1 MRTLLFILFLSGTYN
16 CLAQDIIVKND
27 RSEIKVKVVEILED
41 VIKYRNWEHQDGPLY
56 NLSKGEIFM
65 ILYANGQRE
74 IIKQPPASFPNS
86 DTAGSATGIKPDAMQ
101 DGRFSKPVV
110 QTGSSRRDIIVYYQ
124 KRKISYTPTRL
135 NVGFQTPLAI
145 GTDTEF
151 RIIKNTLNLG
161 VTYNYMFPKDDYIL
175 QSNFAFVYASL
186 YAPLNRMM
194 GKYEKQDKGL
204 FLFGHAG
211 YSATSVEFMDYRGET
226 YTELVHGF
234 TWRIG
239 ADLYLSKNF
248 GITVSS
254 YELKSFHGGIV
265 IPL

>member
-1 MRTLLFILFLSGTYN
+1 MRTLLFILFLSGTCN

-27 RSEIKVKVVEILED
+27 RSEIKVKVIEILED

-74 IIKQPPASFPNS
+74 MIKQPPVSFTNS
-86 DTAGSATGIKPDAMQ
+86 GTGPATNIKPDTMQ
-101 DGRFSKPVV
+101 DGRLRTPVM
-110 QTGSSRRDIIVYYQ
+110 QIGSSTRDTIVDYR

-135 NVGFQTPLAI
+135 NVGFQAPLAI

-151 RIIKNTLNLG
+151 RIMKNALNLG

-175 QSNFAFVYASL
+175 QSSFAFVYASL

-204 FLFGHAG
+204 FLFGHVG
-211 YSATSVEFMDYRGET
+211 YGATSVEFKDYRGEM
-226 YTELVHGF
+226 YTEFVHGV

-239 ADLYLSKNF
+239 ADLYFSKNF
-248 GITVSS
+248 GITASS
-254 YELKSFHGGIV
+254 YEFKSFYSGVV
-265 IPL
+265 IPF